1 LKAKLPGVFWIALL
15 FWVAGGTAPAIAS
28 SVEKGGRSALT
39 AYSHGEQLLRQGRT
53 RAAIESFT
61 RAVNL
66 APTNSGMR
74 KRLAWLLLDE
84 GRTGEAKAQFV
95 ILTNR
100 FPDEKNNWVGL
111 AVALLKLDDPSGAVS
126 VCDQALSRFDLDP
139 LLLKL
144 KGEALMS
151 RPEASPQAVLDY
163 QQLAQL
169 ETQSPQW
176 LQRRQA
182 AADASG
188 QLRYEEALEFLREK
202 QLESAVEAMAAAV
215 EFVPQSVGY
224 WTHYGWLLV
233 ESGKFEPARTAF
245 ETVLELDPAKQD
257 AYLGLAIA
265 RLNLKD
271 ERGAVEAA
279 SLGLARFGQVPELL
293 EILGDAF
300 SSQAETRIKAEQ
312 VYRELLQLQPE
323 NSRVAVKLAQVVLAQ
338 GRKIEAEEILVQVV
352 RMDPANPTGQLELA
366 RLQLGGRA
374 PGKAA
379 PHFKQVLEADPG
391 NSEARQ
397 GLQAAERSMRPQLE
411 LQSGYL
417 ADSQTFTRLTNYSGI
432 RFFLTPEL
440 RADLGLGHIRY
451 DMDNDPG
458 DGRLREDAVN
468 REVLP
473 LLLTYQ
479 PTSRLMLEAGGAL
492 NHYNPGHDS
501 GSALAGL
508 YYQVADDTG
517 VSVSYAYH
525 DVMDYL
531 GPFKGPW
538 GRQRDVF
545 ADRDGYR
552 YWVVDP
558 IATWA
563 GNVFGPS
570 STQSALDGI
579 HANDISFWGYQ
590 NLWPRI
596 TLSAY
601 GSLGYY
607 SDDNFKRS
615 AGFTLSGRL
624 AEDPL
629 VKLKYSF
636 YYVDYSDR
644 SADLA
649 DLPAGSAPLYWD
661 PSDFRSNAVGIVLEK
676 NLSPGIK
683 LAFESDL
690 LWTAGADTP
699 GVMVLGELTYYV
711 TDDLALRAIGAFLSS
726 NDGESSNSNYR
737 QGNFTLGLNY
747 RF

>member
-1 LKAKLPGVFWIALL
+1 LKAKRPGFFWIALL
-15 FWVAGGTAPAIAS
+15 FWVAGGTAPAIVYA
-28 SVEKGGRSALT
+28 EKGDPSALT

-95 ILTNR
+95 ILTHR
-100 FPDEKNNWVGL
+100 FPEEKNNWVGL

-126 VCDQALSRFDLDP
+126 VCDQALARFDLDP

-144 KGEALMS
+144 KGEARMS
-151 RPEASPQAVLDY
+151 RPETSPQAVLDY
-163 QQLAQL
+163 QQPAQL
-169 ETQSPQW
+169 ETQNPQW
-176 LQRRQA
+176 LQGRQA
-182 AADASG
+182 AQAAAG
-188 QLRYEEALEFLREK
+188 RLRYEEALELLRDK

-215 EFVPQSVGY
+215 ELVPQSVGY

-233 ESGKFEPARTAF
+233 ESGKFAAAETAF
-245 ETVLELDPAKQD
+245 VTVLELDPAKQD

-265 RLNLKD
+265 RLNLKNG
-271 ERGAVEAA
+271 RGASEAA
-279 SLGLARFGQVPELL
+279 EQGLARFGQVPELL
-293 EILGDAF
+293 EILGDAY

-312 VYRELLQLQPE
+312 SYRELLQLQPE

-352 RMDPANPTGQLELA
+352 RMDPANPTGHLELA
-366 RLQLGGRA
+366 RLQLEGRV

-379 PHFKQVLEADPG
+379 LHFKQVLENDPE
-391 NSEARQ
+391 NSEARR

-417 ADSQTFTRLTNYSGI
+417 QDSQEFNRLHNSAGM
-432 RFFLTPEL
+432 RFFLMPEL
-440 RADLGLGHIRY
+440 RAELGLGYLRY
-451 DMDNDPG
+451 DMDNDTG
-458 DGRLREDAVN
+458 NGRLRERAVD

-479 PTSRLMLEAGGAL
+479 TTSRLMLEMGGAL
-492 NHYNPGHDS
+492 SHYHPGHDS
-501 GSALAGL
+501 GSALAGF

-517 VSVSYAYH
+517 VSASYAYH
-525 DVMDYL
+525 DVLDYI

-538 GRQRDVF
+538 GRQQDVF
-545 ADRDGYR
+545 ADRYGYR

-558 IATWA
+558 IGTWA

-579 HANDISFWGYQ
+579 HAQDISFWGYQ

-601 GSLGYY
+601 GSLGSY
-607 SDDNFKRS
+607 SDHNDMRS

-636 YYVDYSDR
+636 YYVDFSDR

-661 PSDFRSNAVGIVLEK
+661 PSDFRNNAVGIVFEK
-676 NLSPGIK
+676 NLSSGLK

-690 LWTAGADTP
+690 LWTVGADTP

-711 TDDLALRAIGAFLSS
+711 TDDLALRAIGFFLSS
-726 NDGESSNSNYR
+726 HDDEGSNSNYR

>member
-1 LKAKLPGVFWIALL
+1 LL
-15 FWVAGGTAPAIAS
+15 FWIAGGTAPAIVYA
-28 SVEKGGRSALT
+28 EKAPPSALT
-39 AYSHGEQLLRQGRT
+39 AYSQGEQLLRQGRT
-53 RAAIESFT
+53 PAAIESFT

-66 APTNSGMR
+66 APADPGMR
-74 KRLAWLLLDE
+74 SRLAWLLLDE
-84 GRTGEAKAQFV
+84 GRTGEAKAQFD
-95 ILTNR
+95 ILTHR
-100 FPDEKNNWVGL
+100 FPAEKNNWVGSI
-111 AVALLKLDDPSGAVS
+111 VALLKLDDPSGAVS
-126 VCDQALSRFDLDP
+126 VCNRALARFDQDP

-151 RPEASPQAVLDY
+151 RLETAPRAFGVY

-169 ETQSPQW
+169 EPQDLQW

-182 AADASG
+182 AAAAAG
-188 QLRYEEALEFLREK
+188 RLRYEEALEHLRGK
-202 QLESAVEAMAAAV
+202 QLEPAVEAMAAAV
-215 EFVPQSVGY
+215 EFVSQSVGY
-224 WTHYGWLLV
+224 WAHYGWLLV
-233 ESGKFEPARTAF
+233 ESGKFEAAESAF
-245 ETVLELDPAKQD
+245 GTVLELDPAKKD

-271 ERGAVEAA
+271 GRGAVEAA
-279 SLGLARFGQVPELL
+279 EQGLARFGREPGLL
-293 EILGDAF
+293 EILGDACA
-300 SSQAETRIKAEQ
+300 SQAQTRIKAEQ
-312 VYRELLQLQPE
+312 AYRELLQLQPG
-323 NSRVAVKLAQVVLAQ
+323 NSRVAVKLARVVLAQ
-338 GRKIEAEEILVQVV
+338 GRKIEAEEILVQAV
-352 RMDPANPTGQLELA
+352 RMDPASPSGHLELA
-366 RLQLGGRA
+366 RLQLEGRV

-379 PHFKQVLEADPG
+379 PHFKQVLERDPQ
-391 NSEARQ
+391 NSEARR

-417 ADSQTFTRLTNYSGI
+417 KDSQEFERLHNSSGV
-432 RFFLTPEL
+432 RFFLTPEV
-440 RADLGLGHIRY
+440 RVQLGLGYLRY

-458 DGRLREDAVN
+458 EGRLRERAVD

-479 PTSRLMLEAGGAL
+479 PTSRLMLELGGAV
-492 NHYNPGHDS
+492 NHYDPGHDS
-501 GSALAGL
+501 GSALAGF
-508 YYQVADDTG
+508 YYQVTDDSG
-517 VSVSYAYH
+517 VSASYAYH
-525 DVMDYL
+525 DVLDYI

-538 GRQRDVF
+538 GRQQDVF
-545 ADRDGYR
+545 ADRYGYR

-570 STQSALDGI
+570 STQSALEGI
-579 HANDISFWGYQ
+579 HARNISFWGYQ

-601 GSLGYY
+601 GSLGCY
-607 SDDNFKRS
+607 SDDNEQRS

-624 AEDPL
+624 AEEPL

-636 YYVDYSDR
+636 YYVDFSDR

-661 PSDFRSNAVGIVLEK
+661 PSDFRNHAVGVVFEK
-676 NLSPGIK
+676 NLSSGIK
-683 LAFESDL
+683 LALESDL
-690 LWTAGADTP
+690 LWTVGADRP

-711 TDDLALRAIGAFLSS
+711 TDDLALRAIGFFLDSH
-726 NDGESSNSNYR
+726 DDEGSNSNYR
-737 QGNFTLGLNY
+737 QGNFTLGFNY

>member
-1 LKAKLPGVFWIALL
+1 MTLL
-15 FWVAGGTAPAIAS
+15 FWIAGGTAPAIVYA
-28 SVEKGGRSALT
+28 EKGPPSALT

-53 RAAIESFT
+53 QAAIESFT
-61 RAVNL
+61 QAVKV

-74 KRLAWLLLDE
+74 SRLAWLLLDE
-84 GRTGEAKAQFV
+84 GQTDEAKAQFD

-100 FPDEKNNWVGL
+100 APAEKNNWVGL

-126 VCDQALSRFDLDP
+126 VCDQALARFDLDP

-151 RPEASPQAVLDY
+151 RLETAPQAVVVY
-163 QQLAQL
+163 QQLSQL
-169 ETQSPQW
+169 EPQDLQW
-176 LQRRQA
+176 LERRQVA
-182 AADASG
+182 ATAAG
-188 QLRYEEALEFLREK
+188 RLRYEEALEFLREK
-202 QLESAVEAMAAAV
+202 RLESALHAMAAAV
-215 EFVPQSVGY
+215 DFVPQSVGY

-233 ESGKFEPARTAF
+233 ESGKFEAAESAF
-245 ETVLELDPAKQD
+245 TTVLELDPAKQD

-271 ERGAVEAA
+271 GRGAVEAA
-279 SLGLARFGQVPELL
+279 EQGLARFGRVPELL
-293 EILGDAF
+293 EIVGDAYA
-300 SSQAETRIKAEQ
+300 SQAQTRIKAEQ
-312 VYRELLQLQPE
+312 AYRELLQLQPE

-338 GRKIEAEEILVQVV
+338 GRKIEAEEILTQVV
-352 RMDPANPTGQLELA
+352 RVDPANPTGHLELG
-366 RLQLGGRA
+366 RLQLEGRV

-379 PHFKQVLEADPG
+379 LHFKRVIEHDPE
-391 NSEARQ
+391 NSEARR

-417 ADSQTFTRLTNYSGI
+417 EDSQEFNRLHNSAGV

-440 RADLGLGHIRY
+440 RAELGLGYLRY

-458 DGRLREDAVN
+458 DGRLRERAVD

-479 PTSRLMLEAGGAL
+479 PTSRLMLELGGAVS
-492 NHYNPGHDS
+492 HYDPGHDS
-501 GSALAGL
+501 GSALAGF

-517 VSVSYAYH
+517 VSASYAYH
-525 DVMDYL
+525 DVLDYI

-538 GRQRDVF
+538 GRQQDVF
-545 ADRDGYR
+545 ADRYGYR

-579 HANDISFWGYQ
+579 HAQDISFWGYQ
-590 NLWPRI
+590 NLWSRI

-607 SDDNFKRS
+607 SDDNDMRS
-615 AGFTLSGRL
+615 AGLTLSGRL

-636 YYVDYSDR
+636 YYVDFSDR

-649 DLPAGSAPLYWD
+649 NLPAGSAPLYWD
-661 PSDFRSNAVGIVLEK
+661 PSDYRNNAVGIVFEK
-676 NLSPGIK
+676 NLASGIK

-690 LWTAGADTP
+690 LWTVGADTP

-711 TDDLALRAIGAFLSS
+711 TDDLALRAIGFFLDS
-726 NDGESSNSNYR
+726 NNDEGSNSNYR